1 MKQKSSAFFKIILT
15 FLFGKFKKITMRFKK
30 TKTMKDIMTVYYSE
44 AKSARLTGKKVA
56 WITSGGPV
64 EPLIAM
70 DVIPVYPENH
80 GAMIGAS
87 KMGGGLCEK
96 AETMGYSSD
105 LCSYARSDIACAT
118 VNGGPIGG
126 LPKPDM
132 LICCNNIC
140 GTVLKWY
147 EVQARYFN
155 VPLFI
160 FDTPFCHTEYTQ
172 EAAKYVRSQID
183 EYFAFLENTCKKK
196 FNYDRLNEVLLCS
209 FQGQALWQEILM
221 TATNKPSPITAFDAF
236 FHLALIVTLRGTQEV
251 IEYYTALLATMKD
264 RVARGIGAVP
274 NEQYRLLWDNIPIW
288 HRMKWLSKKFASHNA
303 CLVAD
308 TYTSAW
314 CSTSKYINIEKPID
328 SMAEVYTRIY
338 LNIGVDEMA
347 KMVIEMIDK
356 YDVDGVVLH
365 SNRSCKPY
373 SFGQLDIQK
382 IVEKERG
389 IPCLMIES
397 DMTDERSFSESQVST
412 RIDAFMEIIKERKG
426 ESKSTKGISHQI

>member
-1 MKQKSSAFFKIILT
+1 MAEKDPAVDKRKIKSV
-15 FLFGKFKKITMRFKK
+15 KK
-30 TKTMKDIMTVYYSE
+30 MKDIMTNYYIE
-44 AKSARLTGKKVA
+44 AKSAEQTGKKVA

-87 KMGGGLCEK
+87 KMGVDLCQK
-96 AETMGYSSD
+96 AEAIGYSSD
-105 LCSYARSDIACAT
+105 LCSYARSDISCAT

-132 LICCNNIC
+132 LICGNNIC

-160 FDTPFCHTEYTQ
+160 LDTPFCHTQFT
-172 EAAKYVRSQID
+172 ADARKYVRRQIE
-183 EYFAFLENTCKKK
+183 EYILFLENVCSKKMDH
-196 FNYDRLNEVLLCS
+196 DRMNEVGKLS
-209 FQGQALWQEILM
+209 VEGQRLWQAVLD
-221 TATNKPSPITAFDAF
+221 TAMNRPAPLSAFDAF
-236 FHLALIVTLRGTQEV
+236 FHLALIVTLRGTKQAV
-251 IEYYTALLATMKD
+251 DYYEGLLAEMKQRIAD
-264 RVARGIGAVP
+264 GVGAVE
-274 NEQYRLLWDNIPIW
+274 NEKYRLLWDNLPVW
-288 HRMKWLSKKFASHNA
+288 YRTKWLSDKFAAADA

-314 CSTSKYINIEKPID
+314 CGTLKYIDENNFIE
-328 SMAEVYTRIY
+328 SMAEAYTRIY

-347 KMVIEMIDK
+347 KIVVSMIDK
-356 YDVDGVVLH
+356 YSADGLVMH

-373 SFGQLDIQK
+373 SFGQLDIQR
-382 IVEKERG
+382 IVREQRG
-389 IPCLMIES
+389 LPSLMIEA
-397 DMTDERSFSESQVST
+397 DMVDERFFSESQIET
-412 RIDAFMEIIKERKG
+412 RIDAFMEVVKERK
-426 ESKSTKGISHQI
+426 SCSR

>member
-1 MKQKSSAFFKIILT
+1 M
-15 FLFGKFKKITMRFKK
+15 M
-30 TKTMKDIMTVYYSE
+30 VYYME
-44 AKSARLTGKKVA
+44 AKSARISGRKVA

-87 KMGGGLCEK
+87 KMGTELCEK
-96 AETMGYSSD
+96 AESMGYSSD

-126 LPKPDM
+126 LPRPDM

-160 FDTPFCHTEYTQ
+160 FDTPFCHVGYAE
-172 EAAKYVRSQID
+172 EARRYVRSQLD
-183 EYFAFLENTCKKK
+183 EYVLFLEQACGRKMDSDHLKAVGK
-196 FNYDRLNEVLLCS
+196 LSLE
-209 FQGQALWQEILM
+209 GQRLWQAVLAT
-221 TATNKPSPITAFDAF
+221 TANSPAPMTAFDAF
-236 FHLALIVTLRGTQEV
+236 YHLALIVTLRGTPLV
-251 IEYYTALLATMKD
+251 IDYYTQLLEKMKD
-264 RVARGIGAVP
+264 RVARGIGAIP
-274 NEQYRLLWDNIPIW
+274 NEKYRLLWDNIPIW
-288 HRMKWLSKKFASHNA
+288 PRTRWLSEKLASHNA

-314 CSTSKYINIEKPID
+314 CGTTKYIDENNFFD
-328 SMAEVYTRIY
+328 SMAEAYTRIY

-347 KMVIEMIDK
+347 RIVLEMVDTYK
-356 YDVDGVVLH
+356 VDGIVMH

-373 SFGQLDIQK
+373 SLGQYDIQK

-389 IPCLMIES
+389 IPCLMIEA
-397 DMTDERSFSESQVST
+397 DMVDERSFSESQVST
-412 RIDAFMEIIKERKG
+412 RIDAFMEIIKQRKG
-426 ESKSTKGISHQI
+426 A